1 MGLLDGLLGNAAEIS
16 PKDALEKFGPIL
28 GHEEVVEKAYKL
40 VRDHILFTDKRLIL
54 INKQGITGAKVE
66 YQSIPYRSVSR
77 FAVETAG
84 HFDLDAELKIWIS
97 GRPTP
102 IQKQFNR
109 KLSVYEFQA
118 VLASYVMR

>member
-28 GHEEVVEKAYKL
+28 GREEVVEKAYKL

-84 HFDLDAELKIWIS
+84 HFDLDAELKIWVT
-97 GRPTP
+97 GRPEP
-102 IQKQFNR
+102 IEQQFTRHVNIYDVQS
-109 KLSVYEFQA
+109 L
-118 VLASYVMR
+118 LAYYVAR

>member
-28 GHEEVVEKAYKL
+28 GQEEVVEKAYKL
-40 VRDHILFTDKRLIL
+40 VRDHIIFTDKRLIL

-66 YQSIPYRSVSR
+66 YQSIPYKSVSR

-84 HFDLDAELKIWIS
+84 HFDLDAELKIWVT
-97 GRPTP
+97 GRPEP
-102 IQKQFNR
+102 IEQQFTRHVNIYDVQS
-109 KLSVYEFQA
+109 L
-118 VLASYVMR
+118 LAYYVAR